1 MDSSCP
7 SKQIRFK
14 TLMIRSDLCAFSD
27 AYFVVKGAIT
37 LEKDAERELID
48 VRNSSLPF
56 KNNAPFTN
64 CI

>member
-1 MDSSCP
+1 
-7 SKQIRFK
+7 
-14 TLMIRSDLCAFSD
+14 MIRSDLCAFSD

-37 LEKDAERELID
+37 LKKDAERELID

>member
-1 MDSSCP
+1 
-7 SKQIRFK
+7 
-14 TLMIRSDLCAFSD
+14 MIRSDLCAFSD